1 MFTASCEYIKNY
13 LPPFESKQK
22 MNLNADHA
30 FKLVNDPRAILT
42 SIEEVVHHTLVEIYV
57 DEHWLGSHPE
67 FVPCRIVISSSVDGT
82 TLYSFK
88 TAPISTESI
97 YEQSYDLFFYRVNDT
112 TEEGRLH
119 EHAFLM
125 CHIL

>member
-1 MFTASCEYIKNY
+1 MIQGQFLHPY
-13 LPPFESKQK
+13 F
-22 MNLNADHA
+22 H
-30 FKLVNDPRAILT
+30 
-42 SIEEVVHHTLVEIYV
+42 IEEVVHHTLVEIYA

-125 CHIL
+125 GHIL